1 MLALSDLAA
10 HVFNTYK
17 NMIYFHSYFS
27 IVFLK
32 SPYARYVKV
41 KKPSDFRIHAS
52 YDSRNHWKKCSELDK
67 KSITL
72 LILYL
77 LSLSL
82 FFITKN

>member
-10 HVFNTYK
+10 HVFNTYQ

-32 SPYARYVKV
+32 SPYARYVKS
-41 KKPSDFRIHAS
+41 KNRRSRIHAS
-52 YDSRNHWKKCSELDK
+52 YDLYDGKCSELDK

-72 LILYL
+72 
-77 LSLSL
+77 
-82 FFITKN
+82 